1 MSAAYFHAD
10 WHLNHTFVAGT
21 RGFASS
27 EEHDEWLID
36 QINSRV
42 TKRDHLWVLGDVF
55 MGSIT
60 AGLAKVSR
68 INGVKHLVLGNHD
81 GAHPMHRRG
90 RANLRRYLEVFDTVQ
105 LHAETRLPGG
115 RKVMLSHFPYEGD
128 HTGEDRHGQ
137 WRLRD
142 EGAFLIHGHVHDEWF
157 QRGRQINVGVDVLA
171 HGPAS
176 ASGLAGA
183 IDFIEKGGGA

>member
-1 MSAAYFHAD
+1 MSTSYFHSD
-10 WHLNHTFVAGT
+10 WHLNHDFVAGT
-21 RGFASS
+21 RGFDSA

-55 MGSIT
+55 MGSVS
-60 AGLAKVSR
+60 AGLDKVSR
-68 INGVKHLVLGNHD
+68 IQGVKHLVLGNHD
-81 GAHPMHRRG
+81 AAHPMHRRG
-90 RANLRRYLEVFDTVQ
+90 RNHLRRFLDVFDSVQ

-128 HTGEDRHGQ
+128 HTSEDRYAQ

-142 EGAFLIHGHVHDEWF
+142 EGAFLVHGHVHDEWF

-171 HGPAS
+171 HGPVP
-176 ASGLAGA
+176 ASGLASA
-183 IDFIEKGGGA
+183 IDFIEKGGGV